1 MSILQDAVTSE
12 SLSNLSNIAD
22 GTTKNLT
29 LRLAD
34 TYGNAIIPASGI
46 GRTIDFNFDVDNTM
60 RMNQYDRS

>member
-29 LRLAD
+29 LRLED

-46 GRTIDFNFDVDNTM
+46 GRMIDLNFDVDNTM
-60 RMNQYDRS
+60 SMNQFDRS